1 MGERFENIAAG
12 RSSNVLYFVK
22 TAAAHIQVVT
32 SIFSAAMLFISWCIF
47 GKECDSTIR
56 VFSLVKQFCERLSQ
70 MAVMQIRGEN

>member
-32 SIFSAAMLFISWCIF
+32 SIFSAAMLFISWWIF
-47 GKECDSTIR
+47 GK
-56 VFSLVKQFCERLSQ
+56 
-70 MAVMQIRGEN
+70 